1 MSKARQIDRKPEPI
15 TGSWRRRPAVS
26 PEMTRKCFHHK
37 HRPRTSRQKVIKHQT
52 SSNRNLTLKIQEDV
66 QARAAPATRAPRA
79 TEMRSVKLSVPDFF
93 SAKMRLCQFASQ
105 PFLGFWSKLFLSAP
119 FQVLS
124 TWKCK
129 GPQTTEARLGFAPS
143 PASECMSKGTLSY
156 LVSSQF
162 NEAEH

>member
-93 SAKMRLCQFASQ
+93 FQQKCDCVNLPRSRSWASGQSFFWVHPSKSLALGNAKGLRRRKHVLALHLRQ
-105 PFLGFWSKLFLSAP
+105 PRNACP
-119 FQVLS
+119 
-124 TWKCK
+124 K
-129 GPQTTEARLGFAPS
+129 GHRVT
-143 PASECMSKGTLSY
+143 
-156 LVSSQF
+156 
-162 NEAEH
+162 

>member
-1 MSKARQIDRKPEPI
+1 MLPSQAQAPNI
-15 TGSWRRRPAVS
+15 S
-26 PEMTRKCFHHK
+26 PEGY
-37 HRPRTSRQKVIKHQT
+37 QT
-52 SSNRNLTLKIQEDV
+52 SNIIKPQLDTKDSRGRTGACSPSNARTKSNRNAFGQTV
-66 QARAAPATRAPRA
+66 SACF
-79 TEMRSVKLSVPDFF
+79 FF
-93 SAKMRLCQFASQ
+93 SKNALKMRLCQFASQ